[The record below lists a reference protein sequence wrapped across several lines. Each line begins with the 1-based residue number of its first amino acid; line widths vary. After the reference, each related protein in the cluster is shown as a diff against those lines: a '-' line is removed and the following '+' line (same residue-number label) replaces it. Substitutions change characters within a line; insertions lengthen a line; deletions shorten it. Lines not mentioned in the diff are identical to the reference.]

1 MSSARVFLVAVEVRG
16 VPKIGRKLGRRSL
29 AEKSEAHAVSNREMP
44 RRRETARREV
54 DGRGMVF

>member
-1 MSSARVFLVAVEVRG
+1 LVAVEVRG